1 MVSLRHSTGPGGNYR
16 ESVLPAASRRRFH
29 EGDLGAVFV
38 GIDHT
43 ACGRGLSLNERHG
56 APGDVISRLSMRF
69 DAEPAEIIP
78 RRSE

>member
-43 ACGRGLSLNERHG
+43 ARGRGLSLNERHWT
-56 APGDVISRLSMRF
+56 PGVIARLSMRF
-69 DAEPAEIIP
+69 GAEPAEMIP